1 MEAVDDLSILN
12 GHHNAIIFH
21 RSSKVTRT
29 PHKVNLITVASFGQ
43 KFIDGEK
50 LGVKTD

>member
-12 GHHNAIIFH
+12 GHNDAITSH
-21 RSSKVTRT
+21 RSSKLTRT
-29 PHKVNLITVASFGQ
+29 PNKVNLSTVASFGQ